1 MDLVTVIIPYYKK
14 KQYIAKTIKSVITQS
29 YKNIEIIIIYDN
41 DTDRDLNYI
50 KKLKI
55 LDSRIKLIVNKK
67 NIGAGKSRNKGIQIA
82 KGKYISFLDSDD
94 LWKKDK
100 LKKQL
105 RIMKRKNLSITHT
118 SYEIINTNPLL

>member
-41 DTDRDLNYI
+41 DTDKDLNYI

-67 NIGAGKSRNKGIQIA
+67 ILVRESR
-82 KGKYISFLDSDD
+82 
-94 LWKKDK
+94 
-100 LKKQL
+100 
-105 RIMKRKNLSITHT
+105 
-118 SYEIINTNPLL
+118 EIKEFK

>member
-14 KQYIAKTIKSVITQS
+14 KKYIAKTIESAIAQS

-41 DTDRDLNYI
+41 GSDTDLDYI
-50 KKLKI
+50 KKLKA
-55 LDSRIKLIVNKK
+55 LDLRIKLIINKK

-105 RIMKRKNLSITHT
+105 KIMKKKKFKYF
-118 SYEIINTNPLL
+118 SYIL